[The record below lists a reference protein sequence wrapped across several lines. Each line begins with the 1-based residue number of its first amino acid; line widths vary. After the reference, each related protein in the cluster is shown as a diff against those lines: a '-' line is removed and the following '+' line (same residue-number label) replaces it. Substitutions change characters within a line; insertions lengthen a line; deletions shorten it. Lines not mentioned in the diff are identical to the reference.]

1 MARETLED
9 LVDRYLRDADEEAAE
24 EVVRRTR
31 PKLLAVARRI
41 GSLDEA
47 EDAVH
52 TAYLSLLHKRG
63 GPLDAPVMPW
73 LVTAVVR
80 IAYRHKAQHRR
91 QHELSRRLA
100 HLPQAPTPAAAA
112 MRAEEFRRLRDGVDR
127 LAAGYRD
134 PVVLHYFEGLTTN
147 EVAGLLGITQ
157 SAVKKRLQ
165 RARTLLLG
173 SLAPWLA
180 LPLLAVPWFLA
191 DCAHASS
198 QLILGEVMKYKT
210 AVIVTAAVAA
220 TGIVGVGIGAALP
233 GKSDAEPAQRVAR
246 AQHGPDLH
254 RELETSR
261 ERERELLAQLEAA
274 RAASKEQPAAEAH
287 VAEEGRV
294 RRTLDPKLQR
304 AAQALKVPAPA
315 LQAALEAEEAVRNQH
330 QQDKLDEEALE
341 AIEKLNGHGEQGLLA
356 LLALLRGGRQGAW
369 FERLLR
375 EAWSPGYEAHLITA
389 AGDPAFPR
397 SARYTVLRAMGAADT
412 PETRRYLLDL
422 VAESE
427 DAGLFYSA
435 AGALGELR
443 EPAGAP
449 HFEDK
454 LLRPGWD
461 GVRPYLLGALGKMGG
476 PRAERILLDFLAHPR
491 AGDHFYAIAALVQ
504 IDPEAGSREAARY
517 LGSRPREEVSE
528 VLLPYL
534 EAWAGIKPP
543 GSG

>member
-31 PKLLAVARRI
+31 PKLLAAARRI
-41 GSLDEA
+41 GLPDDA

-73 LVTAVVR
+73 LITAVVR
-80 IAYRHKAQHRR
+80 IAYRHKAQRQR
-91 QHELSRRLA
+91 QHELSKRLS

-127 LAAGYRD
+127 LGAGYRD

-173 SLAPWLA
+173 SLAPWIA
-180 LPLLAVPWFLA
+180 LPLFALPWFLA

-198 QLILGEVMKYKT
+198 QSILGEVMKYKT
-210 AVIVTAAVAA
+210 AAIVTAAVAA
-220 TGIVGVGIGAALP
+220 TGIVGVGIGTALP
-233 GKSDAEPAQRVAR
+233 GRSDTEPALRVAR
-246 AQHGPDLH
+246 APQDADLQ
-254 RELETSR
+254 RELESAL
-261 ERERELLAQLEAA
+261 ERERVLVEQLAAA
-274 RAASKEQPAAEAH
+274 RAASAERP
-287 VAEEGRV
+287 VAEQQAAKQRGR
-294 RRTLDPKLQR
+294 RRSRDPKLLR

-315 LQAALEAEEAVRNQH
+315 LAAALEAEEAVRNQH
-330 QQDKLDEEALE
+330 QQAKLDETALE
-341 AIEKLNGHGEQGLLA
+341 ALRELNSHGEQGLLA
-356 LLALLRGGRQGAW
+356 VMALLRGGRQGAW

-397 SARYTVLRAMGAADT
+397 SARYTILRAMGAADT
-412 PETRRYLLDL
+412 PETRRFLLDL

-443 EPAGAP
+443 EPAAAP

-454 LLRPGWD
+454 LLRPSWR
-461 GVRPYLLGALGKMGG
+461 GVRPHLLGALGRMGG
-476 PRAERILLDFLAHPR
+476 PRAARILLDYLAHPK
-491 AGDHFYAIAALVQ
+491 AGDHFYAIAALRQ
-504 IDPEAGSREAARY
+504 IDVEAGSREAARY
-517 LGSRPREEVSE
+517 LGSRPPEDVSK
-528 VLLPYL
+528 VFLPYL
-534 EAWAGIKPP
+534 EQWAGVE
-543 GSG
+543 